1 MSVELQLMAMIIT
14 ISAVVIYILNKLPDN
29 TKEKHTP

>member
-14 ISAVVIYILNKLPDN
+14 ISAVVLYILNKLPEN
-29 TKEKHTP
+29 KNETH